1 MSREVILIGDKVLIK
16 QEEESNKTASG
27 LYLPQGVQQK
37 DEVMTGS
44 VVNTGP
50 GYPLGEAAADGEP
63 WSGRTRTELRYV
75 PLQAQKGDLA
85 IFLKHN
91 AVEVEIDGSKYQIVP
106 HNAILLLI
114 RDTIPLPLP

>member
-16 QEEESNKTASG
+16 PEEESNKTASG
-27 LYLPQGVQQK
+27 LYLPQGVQHK
-37 DEVMTGS
+37 DEVMSGS

-50 GYPLGEAAADGEP
+50 GYPLGEAAAEGEP

-75 PLQAQKGDLA
+75 PLQAQKGDFA

-114 RDTIPLPLP
+114 RDRIPLP

>member
-16 QEEESNKTASG
+16 PEEETDKTPSG
-27 LYLPQGVQQK
+27 LFLPQGVQQK
-37 DEVMTGS
+37 EQVMAGT

-50 GYPLGEAAADGEP
+50 GYPLGEAATEGEA

-75 PLQAQKGDLA
+75 PLQAQKGDYA
-85 IFLKHN
+85 VFLKSN

-106 HNAILLLI
+106 HAAVLLLI
-114 RDTIPLPLP
+114 RDRLPLP